1 MFDTTIPN
9 LSSSD
14 SLQAKS
20 AALEEAG
27 CMVIR
32 DVASKAHRD
41 NIVAEL
47 QTHMD
52 NTSIRVEDD
61 PDEFYPGHTQRVSG
75 LVSRSE
81 TVREL
86 MMHKEAISMCD
97 HFLLTNSEF
106 GYQLHVSAALNIGP
120 GARAQVLH
128 REEDSFTYFAK
139 PRPNIIL
146 ATMWAISDFRADN
159 GATLVVPGSHKW
171 PEDRIAEP
179 GEITSAEMPAGSLFF
194 WLGGTLHGGGAN
206 ISSDWRYGVILTYS
220 LGWVRQE
227 ENQYLNVP
235 KHVLEAL
242 TPQQKR
248 IAGFD
253 MYRALGFYDP
263 RIK

>member
-1 MFDTTIPN
+1 MSATIPT
-9 LSSSD
+9 LSNKD
-14 SLQAKS
+14 SLEAKAS
-20 AALEEAG
+20 ALQQAG
-27 CMVIR
+27 CMVIQ
-32 DVASKAHRD
+32 DVADTTQR
-41 NIVAEL
+41 NNLVAEL

-52 NTSIRVEDD
+52 NAKVRVDDD
-61 PDEFYPGHTQRVSG
+61 PDEFYPGLTQRVSG
-75 LVSRSE
+75 LVTRSE
-81 TVREL
+81 TVRAL
-86 MMHKEAISMCD
+86 MLHKEATSMCD
-97 HFLLTNSEF
+97 HFLLPNSEF

-128 REEDSFTYFAK
+128 REEDSFTYFAE

-159 GATLVVPGSHKW
+159 GATLVVPGSHTW
-171 PEDRIAEP
+171 PADRTPEP
-179 GEITSAEMPAGSLFF
+179 DEITSAEMPAGSLFF

-206 ISSDWRYGVILTYS
+206 TSSDWRYGVILTYS

-235 KHVLEAL
+235 KHVLDTL
-242 TPQQKR
+242 TSEQKR

-263 RIK
+263 RIQ

>member
-1 MFDTTIPN
+1 MSATIPT
-9 LSSSD
+9 LSRGD
-14 SLQAKS
+14 SPEAKS
-20 AALEEAG
+20 AALQQAG

-32 DVASKAHRD
+32 DVANKSQRD
-41 NIVAEL
+41 SLVAEL
-47 QTHMD
+47 QEHMD
-52 NTSIRVEDD
+52 NAKVRLDYD
-61 PDEFYPGHTQRVSG
+61 PLEFYPGHTQRVSG

-81 TVREL
+81 TVRE
-86 MMHKEAISMCD
+86 MMLHEEAISMCD
-97 HFLLTNSEF
+97 HFLLPNSEF

-128 REEDSFTYFAK
+128 REEDSFTYFAE

-146 ATMWAISDFRADN
+146 ATMWAISDFRENN
-159 GATLVVPGSHKW
+159 GATLVVPGSHTW
-171 PEDRIAEP
+171 PADRSPEP
-179 GEITSAEMPAGSLFF
+179 DEITSAEMPAGSLFF

-206 ISSDWRYGVILTYS
+206 TSSDWRYGVILTYS

-235 KHVLEAL
+235 KQVLDNL
-242 TPQQKR
+242 TPEQR
-248 IAGFD
+248 SIAGFD